1 MTNPPA
7 AVFGGQCH
15 GSVGVR
21 EWVCINGR
29 LMPAD
34 QALVSVFDS
43 GFMQGVGLFS
53 TMRAY
58 EGRVFRLQRH
68 LDRLKASAAA
78 LGWTHNPDEELMRSC
93 VEQVVAAT
101 EQADARVRLTV
112 TTGTL
117 RAGHEAPAELLV
129 VANASPGVAY
139 PEELYRKGVTVAVSR
154 FRQHPFDP
162 IIGHKTTSYFSRLAS
177 LREAHQ
183 RGAFEALWLN
193 LDAQVAEGAMSSVFA
208 VQDGVLVTPPLDT
221 PVLPGITRAT
231 VLEIAAKLR
240 IAAREQP
247 LTLEEFLACDEAF
260 LTSSLFEIMPV
271 VRLERRTIG
280 SEKPGDLTAQIFK
293 AYGDLIEE
301 ECEGG

>member
-1 MTNPPA
+1 M
-7 AVFGGQCH
+7 
-15 GSVGVR
+15 R

-29 LMPAD
+29 LTPAE
-34 QALVSVFDS
+34 QAQISVFDA
-43 GFMQGVGLFS
+43 GFMQGVGLFT

-58 EGRVFRLQRH
+58 EGRVFRLERH

-78 LGWTHNPDEELMRSC
+78 LGWTENPDEELSRSC

-101 EQADARVRLTV
+101 GQADAKVRLTV
-112 TTGTL
+112 TTGSL
-117 RAGHEAPAELLV
+117 RAGQETPAGLLV
-129 VANASPGVAY
+129 VANASPGLPY
-139 PEELYRKGVTVAVSR
+139 PEELYRKGVTLAVSR
-154 FRQHPFDP
+154 YRQSPHDP

-193 LDAQVAEGAMSSVFA
+193 LDANVAEGALCSFFGVH
-208 VQDGVLVTPPLDT
+208 DGVLVTPPLDT

-240 IAAREQP
+240 IPSREQP
-247 LTLEEFLACDEAF
+247 LSIDELLDCDEAF

-271 VRLERRTIG
+271 ARLERRPIG
-280 SEKPGDLTAQIFK
+280 NEKPGELTTQIFR
-293 AYGDLIEE
+293 AYGDLIEA
-301 ECEGG
+301 ECEHG